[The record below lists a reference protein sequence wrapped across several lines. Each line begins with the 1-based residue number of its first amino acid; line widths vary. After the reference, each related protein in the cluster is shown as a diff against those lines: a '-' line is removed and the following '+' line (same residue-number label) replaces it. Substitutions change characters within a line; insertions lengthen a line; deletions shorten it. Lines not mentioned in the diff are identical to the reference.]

1 MVKLDKIYTRGG
13 DQGQTSLGN
22 GERVPKSSLR
32 IAALGEV
39 DEANAAIGMARLNCA
54 GPEDELLARL
64 QNDLFDL
71 GADLCMPIEEGKPA
85 LRINQAQIDWLEGQI
100 DAATSELTPLN
111 SFILPAGV
119 PGAATLHLA
128 RAVVRRAERAVV
140 HLTEAPD
147 QKVNRLV
154 LIYLN
159 RLSDLLFV
167 LARLANAGGQLD
179 VLWVPQGQADQG
191 RNG

>member
-22 GERVPKSSLR
+22 GERVPKSALR
-32 IAALGEV
+32 IAALGDV
-39 DEANAAIGMARLNCA
+39 DEANAAIGLARLNCV
-54 GPEDELLARL
+54 GPEDDLLARL

-85 LRINQAQIDWLEGQI
+85 LRITQEQIDWLEGQI
-100 DAATSELTPLN
+100 DAATAELTPLN

-119 PGAATLHLA
+119 PGAVALHLA

-154 LIYLN
+154 LVYLN

-179 VLWVPQGQADQG
+179 VLWVPQGGAGQG
-191 RNG
+191 GNG

>member
-1 MVKLDKIYTRGG
+1 MVRLDKIYTRGG
-13 DQGQTSLGN
+13 DLGQTSLGD

-39 DEANAAIGMARLNCA
+39 DEANAAIGVARLNCV
-54 GPEDELLARL
+54 GPEDDVLARL

-85 LRINQAQIDWLEGQI
+85 LRVTQAQIDWLEGQI
-100 DAATSELTPLN
+100 DAATAELAPLK
-111 SFILPAGV
+111 SFVLPAGV
-119 PGAATLHLA
+119 PGAVTLHVA

-140 HLTEAPD
+140 HLTEEPE

-167 LARLANAGGQLD
+167 LARIANAGGQLD
-179 VLWVPQGQADQG
+179 VLWVPQGG
-191 RNG
+191 NG